1 MNDDARVPK
10 VLQIKGRV
18 FSGSGEGAK
27 FVQLPWVRKQ
37 IKEKL
42 GFVPYLGTLNVKL
55 TSDSINLE
63 NLLEKAKPIEITPK
77 KGFCRG
83 RCFNVFF
90 MGNVKCAVV
99 IPETSDYPKNV
110 IEVIAPVNLRERFR
124 LKDGDIVE
132 IKIMV

>member
-10 VLQIKGRV
+10 VLHIKGRV
-18 FSGSGEGAK
+18 FSGSGEGAR
-27 FVQLPWVRKQ
+27 FVRLPWVRKQ

-55 TSDSINLE
+55 TADSINLE

-83 RCFNVFF
+83 ICFNACLVDDA
-90 MGNVKCAVV
+90 KCAIL
-99 IPETSDYPKNV
+99 IPEVVNYPKDV
-110 IEVIAPVNLRERFR
+110 IEVIAPENLRKKFK
-124 LKDGDIVE
+124 LKDGDVVE
-132 IKIMV
+132 VKIAL